1 MPRLHLGDWVDS
13 AVNWLQ
19 NNLSWLF
26 DAVSWLVNHL
36 YSWIFDVLSAPQ
48 PLLLAGIF
56 AVIAW
61 WLRSLSA
68 GVLAFIGFALIDSIE
83 LWDHSMQTLSLVLVA
98 TVLTLVIGVPLGIWA
113 ARSKT
118 VSQIF
123 RPVLDFMQTMPA
135 MVYLIPGVIFFGVG
149 VVPGII
155 ATIVFALPPG
165 VRMTEL
171 GIRQVDEELVE
182 AADAF
187 GTPPRQTLL
196 RVQLPLAMQTIMAGV
211 TQNVM
216 LGLSM
221 VVIAGMVGGGGL
233 GGDVFQA
240 IGNVNIGLG
249 FEAGISIVILAIY
262 LDRMTGALGQQ
273 VSPLGRRSLAK
284 AREMASGVAGLKIWN
299 HRPQPVVALVG
310 VVVLALAAGG
320 LGLFGGS
327 GSDSTSTTAGSSA
340 NVGHG
345 KSVSIGY
352 IPWDEGIATTYL
364 WQEMLQERGYKVNVK
379 QYDAGALYQGQANGQ
394 IDLQTDSWLPTT
406 HAAYWKKYG
415 SQLDDMGKW
424 YDQTSLE
431 ISVPSYVKGVK
442 TMADLKGK
450 ASEFGGRIIGI
461 EPSAGEMGLLKSK
474 VLKAYG
480 LDKEYQVT
488 DGSTPSM
495 LSELKRDYAQKKP
508 VAVVLWSPHWA
519 YSTYKLTKLADP
531 KNAWGKGDSIHML
544 TRKGFSQDNPAVG
557 NWLKNFKMSET
568 QLSSLEAQIQKSGTG
583 HEPEAVKTWLKA
595 NPGLVDKWVPVPKQ
609 NKGVQAAVA
618 KEAARPINVAWF
630 PWDEDIAA
638 TYLWKE
644 VLAKRGYTMNLKQFD
659 VGPMYAALSRGQ
671 LDVQFDGWLPYT
683 QKPYWDKYHN
693 DLTKIGYWYGPTS
706 LEVAVPS
713 YVKGVKTYSDLKGK
727 GKEFGNRIIGI
738 EPGTEEMNL
747 LKNKVL
753 PTYGVDKEY
762 KVVDGSTP
770 GMLSELKRDY
780 AQKKPVAV
788 VLWSPH
794 WAYSTYHLTKLADP
808 QKAFGT
814 GDKLTTVASKKFPQ
828 QYPQLTKWLK
838 NFHMSDAE
846 LGGLES
852 QIKKAG
858 TGHEE
863 DAVKAWMAKNP
874 GIVDKMAPM

>member
-1 MPRLHLGDWVDS
+1 MPRLPLGDWVDS

-19 NNLSWLF
+19 NNLAWLF

-36 YSWIFDVLSAPQ
+36 YDWIFDVLSAPQ
-48 PLLLAGIF
+48 PLLLAGIL

-118 VSQIF
+118 VSSVF

-273 VSPLGRRSLAK
+273 VSPLGRRTLAK
-284 AREMASGVAGLKIWN
+284 AREMASGVTGMKLWN

-327 GSDSTSTTAGSSA
+327 TSDSTSTTAGSA
-340 NVGHG
+340 ENVGHG

-352 IPWDEGIATTYL
+352 IPWDEGIASTYL

-379 QYDAGALYQGQANGQ
+379 QYDAGALYQGEANGQ

-415 SQLDDMGKW
+415 SKLDDMGKW

-431 ISVPSYVKGVK
+431 VSVPSYVKGVK

-461 EPSAGEMGLLKSK
+461 EPSAGEMGLLKTK

-544 TRKGFSQDNPAVG
+544 TRKGFAQDNPAVG
-557 NWLKNFKMSET
+557 NWLKNFKMSES
-568 QLSSLEAQIQKSGTG
+568 QLGSLEAQIQKSGTG
-583 HEPEAVKTWLKA
+583 HELEAVKTWLKA
-595 NPGLVDKWVPVPKQ
+595 NPGLVDKWAPVPK
-609 NKGVQAAVA
+609 KDKSVQAAVA

-630 PWDEDIAA
+630 PWDEDVAA

-659 VGPMYAALSRGQ
+659 VGPMYTALARGQ

-713 YVKGVKTYSDLKGK
+713 YVKGVKSYSDLKGK

-794 WAYSTYHLTKLADP
+794 WAYSTYKLTKLADP

-814 GDKLTTVASKKFPQ
+814 GDQLTTVASKKFPR

-838 NFHMSDAE
+838 DFKMSESE
-846 LGGLES
+846 LGSLES

-863 DAVKAWMAKNP
+863 DAVKAWMNKNP